1 MIRLNEITDMES
13 DRTGTYDRPARLLS
27 IEDRIGRIES
37 LVTTYPLNVEAPSKA
52 NPGSLNA
59 LTSVIEEQAR
69 LDEKGSLHLLKDGE
83 TEFIARIGPSRMQ
96 QLMAILKFVRSSP
109 SLSLGHFSGTAA
121 SQPRREL
128 PPKPLAIV
136 YVNAFF
142 ENLQPWL
149 PFIQR
154 STFDH
159 YFEHQY
165 SDTPPSSSW
174 YAMLNAVICLGFTSM
189 KQASILTEDET
200 NAALG
205 YLNNAMSVVPDLIFS
220 PVDTL
225 GIQALLT
232 MATIQNSNMAFQA
245 ASMLLSIA
253 VRLGLAKGFHQKP
266 AGGSINTESSIAR
279 ANIFWIAYVMDK
291 GMCIRLGHPPLIDDD
306 EIGIDLPSKETENGE
321 PRFLRHIVEL
331 SLIQSK
337 VCKWMYSCR
346 YRTKP
351 VDQRLNLM
359 AELDNL
365 LDSWKN
371 ELPPKFRPENCCST
385 GIIGPVLNMHMA
397 YYYAVA
403 ALHRA
408 SLGLSLE
415 PGLEKALRYG
425 SINRVQRVELS
436 AQLCLSVSRATIDL
450 LKYGN
455 GSLPTHYVTCWSICF
470 HVLVAALVLFVH
482 TVNNPHR
489 PEAHS
494 NLAYL
499 QLFARSVHTSPLT
512 EKLPIGRG
520 FSALA
525 DLIASIA
532 ASVIIG
538 SHEAL
543 ATEESNTA
551 GDPPTSASGEL
562 PMPQMS
568 GVTNTASL
576 PLDQGF
582 DDDHLPAIETAS
594 NVFDFLFQSLSPF
607 DIEM

>member
-1 MIRLNEITDMES
+1 
-13 DRTGTYDRPARLLS
+13 
-27 IEDRIGRIES
+27 
-37 LVTTYPLNVEAPSKA
+37 
-52 NPGSLNA
+52 
-59 LTSVIEEQAR
+59 
-69 LDEKGSLHLLKDGE
+69 
-83 TEFIARIGPSRMQ
+83 
-96 QLMAILKFVRSSP
+96 
-109 SLSLGHFSGTAA
+109 
-121 SQPRREL
+121 
-128 PPKPLAIV
+128 
-136 YVNAFF
+136 
-142 ENLQPWL
+142 
-149 PFIQR
+149 
-154 STFDH
+154 
-159 YFEHQY
+159 
-165 SDTPPSSSW
+165 
-174 YAMLNAVICLGFTSM
+174 
-189 KQASILTEDET
+189 
-200 NAALG
+200 
-205 YLNNAMSVVPDLIFS
+205 
-220 PVDTL
+220 
-225 GIQALLT
+225 
-232 MATIQNSNMAFQA
+232 
-245 ASMLLSIA
+245 MLLSIA

-266 AGGSINTESSIAR
+266 AGGSINTESSISR

-306 EIGIDLPSKETENGE
+306 EIGIGLPSKETEDGE

-359 AELDNL
+359 DELDNL
-365 LDSWKN
+365 LDTWKN
-371 ELPPKFRPENCCST
+371 ELPAKFRPENCHST
-385 GIIGPVLNMHMA
+385 EIIGPVLNMHMA
-397 YYYAVA
+397 YNYAVA

-415 PGLEKALRYG
+415 PGLEEALRYG

-455 GSLPTHYVTCWSICF
+455 GSLPTHYVTCWLVVSTSLAKKYTHLQRSICF

-482 TVNNPHR
+482 TVNNPRR
-489 PEAHS
+489 PEARS

-499 QLFARSVHTSPLT
+499 QLFARTVHTSPLT
-512 EKLPIGRG
+512 EKLPIGQG

-532 ASVIIG
+532 ASVIIS
-538 SHEAL
+538 SHEVSV
-543 ATEESNTA
+543 TEDLNTA
-551 GDPPTSASGEL
+551 GDPPISASGEL
-562 PMPQMS
+562 SMPQMA
-568 GVTNTASL
+568 GVANAAAQ

-582 DDDHLPAIETAS
+582 DDNHLPAIETAS